1 VQWCTKIKGFRNDL
15 VLDSGGYSWYRIFSG
30 MVESMESLDLSGLVL
45 GFRIGESV
53 MVDGCKITLDSVKGD
68 RIRLRFN
75 APLSVKITRTNAK
88 KKEPRKHEGCD

>member
-1 VQWCTKIKGFRNDL
+1 MRDFRNDL
-15 VLDSGGYSWYRIFSG
+15 VLGSGGFVWCRIFSG

-45 GFRIGESV
+45 GFKVGESV

-88 KKEPRKHEGCD
+88 KKEPRKDG

>member
-1 VQWCTKIKGFRNDL
+1 MVSHDL
-15 VLDSGGYSWYRIFSG
+15 VLDSSCYFRNSIFSG

-45 GFRIGESV
+45 GFKVGESV
-53 MVDGCKITLDSVKGD
+53 MVDGCKITLDSVNGD

-88 KKEPRKHEGCD
+88 KKEPRKHEGRD

>member
-1 VQWCTKIKGFRNDL
+1 MRDFRNDL
-15 VLDSGGYSWYRIFSG
+15 VLDSCCYFWRGIFSG
-30 MVESMESLDLSGLVL
+30 MDSDMESLDLSGLVL
-45 GFRIGESV
+45 GFKVGESV